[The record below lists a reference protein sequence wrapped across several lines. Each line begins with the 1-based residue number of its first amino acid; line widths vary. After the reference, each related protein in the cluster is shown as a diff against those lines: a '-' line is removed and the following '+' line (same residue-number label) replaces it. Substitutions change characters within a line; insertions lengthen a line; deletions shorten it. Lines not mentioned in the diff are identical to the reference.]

1 MKPAKRKAAP
11 THLQVE
17 VVRAFWIADREA
29 KPGDILTF
37 PRGFAGELIAWGKA
51 KPYHA
56 PAMAPAAGKAV
67 QRAQKDTTKGLL

>member
-1 MKPAKRKAAP
+1 MKAKKKAAP

-29 KPGDILTF
+29 QPGDVLTF

-51 KPYHA
+51 KHYQGP
-56 PAMAPAAGKAV
+56 PLVQTGKSTLNLRDSRQEAK
-67 QRAQKDTTKGLL
+67 A